1 MLRLLLP
8 RKSRVPTVNRFAPMT
23 TPFDDDFHE
32 LMERL
37 FDENDG
43 WVTPGIEFV
52 PSVDLVETDKTFE
65 VTVDLPGLQ
74 PEEVNVEL
82 NDGDLW
88 ITGTR
93 EEKKEEK
100 DKTYHRVER
109 RHGEFRRVLPLPSAI
124 DESEIDARF
133 DRGVLKITVA
143 KSEEFKP
150 RRIEVRS

>member
-93 EEKKEEK
+93 E
-100 DKTYHRVER
+100 
-109 RHGEFRRVLPLPSAI
+109 
-124 DESEIDARF
+124 
-133 DRGVLKITVA
+133 
-143 KSEEFKP
+143 
-150 RRIEVRS
+150 